1 MSNESFRIWVLS
13 IWNIATGVTAPPS
26 VVLHKSKSIKSIK
39 HISLHPHRNTHL
51 PHKYARWR
59 TKLSPWSQSRP
70 LKSKRLV
77 TVGMKNGELQ
87 TLTMNFGTST
97 LTLITNVVTTP
108 SSVCQYNS
116 KLHKI
121 HFGCNQPDLNPT
133 DHRTYIPELPGPGHH
148 KHLRALIAPRRLPMS
163 HPLSGWISVSGLTYP
178 SRSRGLMYFGSV
190 KKAQLGTSMQHAH

>member
-1 MSNESFRIWVLS
+1 MSKESIHSRDLS
-13 IWNIATGVTAPPS
+13 IWNIATGVTVPPS
-26 VVLHKSKSIKSIK
+26 VVLHKSKSFNSIK
-39 HISLHPHRNTHL
+39 HISLHPPRNTHL

-77 TVGMKNGELQ
+77 TVGMKKGELQ

-97 LTLITNVVTTP
+97 LPLITNVVTTP

-116 KLHKI
+116 KYHKI
-121 HFGCNQPDLNPT
+121 NFGCNQPDLNST

-148 KHLRALIAPRRLPMS
+148 KHLWALYLVAN
-163 HPLSGWISVSGLTYP
+163 HPQMGHSSETP
-178 SRSRGLMYFGSV
+178 SNVASS
-190 KKAQLGTSMQHAH
+190 